1 MKAFNLQS
9 IRFRISAVIVAG
21 VVCSSLLFQYTWVPR
36 VTNLFVEA
44 SERELTRDIQILSD
58 GILPFLLSNQIG
70 AVYETLETVQS
81 RYDNWVQVILVS
93 ATEKQLYP
101 RRLEEIPSGPN
112 LITKSV
118 SIEFQGRNYG
128 KLNVIANLGP
138 EIDKFQGEIVR
149 MALIGFG
156 IVTATLIAILF
167 VIERL
172 ATRRLILVAHAA
184 DEMADGNFDVSLPEG
199 QDEIGQ
205 LANRFHAMRRRIQ
218 DQTKRL
224 SEARKR
230 AETALDARSRFLASM
245 SHEIRTP
252 LNGIIPTAELLADTD
267 LDEAQRQKVDII
279 LTSGKAMTS
288 IVDDILDVAMLENG
302 KLVLQRQEF
311 SPAAICAEVFDIL
324 RYSAEVKGLKLVKS
338 CEISPDLICWGDAN
352 RLRQVLINLFG
363 NAVKFTEQGSIT
375 LKASVEDAGQ
385 GRVKLFFDVTDTG
398 IGIHKD
404 ALDRIFNR
412 FEQVDGDITRQFG
425 GSGLGL
431 SIVKSLM
438 DAMGG
443 SVSVESEVG
452 AGSTFK
458 LELELEKS
466 TKATKAVR
474 SRYPTPKAVADDTVG
489 ADRSALIVDDN
500 EVNLT
505 VASKMLARFGFDVDL
520 ANSGLTALSK
530 TDKKKYDLIFMD
542 MHMPEMDGLVATL
555 RIREGNGPNAKAKI
569 VGLSASVQ
577 AEDVEKCHAA
587 GMNDFLS
594 KPLRAERLQA
604 FLAEWEEENA
614 A

>member
-9 IRFRISAVIVAG
+9 IRFRISAVILAG
-21 VVCSSLLFQYTWVPR
+21 VVCSSLLLQYLWVPR

-44 SERELTRDIQILSD
+44 SERELTRDIEILSD

-70 AVYETLETVQS
+70 AVYETLETVEN
-81 RYDNWVQVILVS
+81 RYDNWVQLNLIS
-93 ATEKQLYP
+93 ATEEQLYP
-101 RRLEEIPSGPN
+101 RRLEEVPSGPN
-112 LITKSV
+112 LITENI
-118 SIEFQGRNYG
+118 SIEFQGQNYG
-128 KLNVIANLGP
+128 KLTVIADLGP
-138 EIDKFQGEIVR
+138 VIDKLQGEIVR

-156 IVTATLIAILF
+156 IVTMTLIAISVL
-167 VIERL
+167 VDRL
-172 ATRRLILVAHAA
+172 VTRRLILVADAA

-199 QDEIGQ
+199 RDEIGQ
-205 LANRFHAMRRRIQ
+205 LADHFHAMRRRIQ
-218 DQTKRL
+218 DQTETL
-224 SEARKR
+224 NVAWKR
-230 AETALDARSRFLASM
+230 AETALDARSRFLATM

-252 LNGIIPTAELLADTD
+252 LNGIIPTAELLAETE
-267 LDEAQRQKVDII
+267 LSEEQRQKVDII

-311 SPAAICAEVFDIL
+311 SPEAICAEVFDIL
-324 RYSAEVKGLKLVKS
+324 RYSAEVKGLELVKS
-338 CEISPDLICWGDAN
+338 CEISPDLMCWGDAN

-363 NAVKFTEQGSIT
+363 NAVKFTKQGSIA

-385 GRVKLFFDVTDTG
+385 GRVKLFFDVSDTG
-398 IGIHKD
+398 IGIQKD

-412 FEQVDGDITRQFG
+412 FEQVNGDITRQFG

-530 TDKKKYDLIFMD
+530 AGKKKYDLIFMD

-577 AEDVEKCHAA
+577 TEDVEKCHAA
-587 GMNDFLS
+587 GMNDFLP